1 MSDRMDRREFLASS
15 VAAGAVASQLG
26 ACRPETV
33 PPAAPPVFE
42 LEEIT
47 IAQLQE
53 GIASGRFTSAS
64 ITQQYLDRIAALDH
78 SGPSVNAVI
87 ELNPEALADA
97 GRRDAERKAG
107 KPGGPL
113 HGVPILIKDN
123 IDTGDRMR
131 TSAGSWALADMPAP
145 RDAFVVERLRAAG
158 AVILGKTNPSEWA
171 NFRSSHSTSGWS
183 GRGGQTRNPYVLD
196 RNPCGS
202 SSGTGAAISA
212 NLAVLG
218 VGTETD
224 GSVVCPSTANGL
236 VGLKPTVGLVSRSG
250 IIPISA
256 SQDTAGPMTRTVR
269 DAAVLLNG
277 MIGVDAAD
285 AATALV
291 PDGGAAD
298 FTTFLSSGGL
308 GGVRLGVLRRYFGSL
323 PALDQLMEDSL
334 TALRDSGAVLVDPV
348 DISTVPRLGAPE
360 FEVLLYEFKDGINR
374 YLAGRGD
381 TTKYHTL
388 AELIEFN
395 RANAAKEMP
404 WFGQET
410 FELAE
415 KKGPLADSAY
425 RRVLADCHR
434 LARAEGIDATLRR
447 HRLDALV
454 CPTGGPAWVTDL
466 VNGDHFGAA
475 GDSSTP
481 AAVAGYPHI
490 TVPAGFVDGLPVGL
504 SFMGPAWSEGR
515 LLRYAFAFEKA
526 TTARRPP
533 GFRPT
538 IS

>member
-1 MSDRMDRREFLASS
+1 MGDMMDRREFVASS
-15 VAAGAVASQLG
+15 VGAAVVASQLT
-26 ACRPETV
+26 ACQPEATRPRPT
-33 PPAAPPVFE
+33 PFE
-42 LEEIT
+42 LDEVS
-47 IAQLQE
+47 IAGLQD
-53 GIASGRFTSAS
+53 GVASGRFTCAG
-64 ITQQYLDRIAALDH
+64 ITQQYLDRIAAVDH
-78 SGPSVNAVI
+78 SGPSVNSII

-97 GRRDAERKAG
+97 ERLDEERKAG
-107 KPGGPL
+107 RSRGPL

-131 TSAGSWALADMPAP
+131 TSAGSLALADMPAS
-145 RDAFVVERLRAAG
+145 RDAFVVQRLRAAG
-158 AVILGKTNPSEWA
+158 ALILGKTNCSEWA

-212 NLAVLG
+212 NLAAVG
-218 VGTETD
+218 IGTETD

-256 SQDTAGPMTRTVR
+256 SQDTAGPMTRDVR
-269 DAAVLLNG
+269 DAAILLNA
-277 MIGVDAAD
+277 MIGIDPAD
-285 AATALV
+285 PATAAV
-291 PDGGAAD
+291 PNGGAAD

-308 GGVRLGVLRRYFGSL
+308 GGVRLGVMRRYFGEL
-323 PALDQLMEDSL
+323 AALDTVMEDAL
-334 TALRDSGAVLVDPV
+334 AALRDAGAVLVDPV
-348 DISTVPRLGAPE
+348 DIVTVPLMGMPE
-360 FEVLLYEFKDGINR
+360 FAVLLYEFKDGINR
-374 YLAGRGD
+374 YLAGRGE
-381 TTKYHTL
+381 TTRYRTL
-388 AELIEFN
+388 SDLIEFN

-415 KKGPLADSAY
+415 KKGPLSEPAY
-425 RRVLADCHR
+425 RRARSECRR
-434 LARAEGIDATLRR
+434 LARADGVDATLKR
-447 HRLDALV
+447 HQLDALV

-466 VNGDHFGAA
+466 VNGDHFGKA

-504 SFMGPAWSEGR
+504 SFMGPAWSEGF
-515 LLRYAFAFEKA
+515 LLRYAFAFEHA
-526 TTARRPP
+526 TGARRAPT
-533 GFRPT
+533 FRPT
-538 IS
+538 VP